1 MRSFISTVLIF
12 FFVIFCSTDNSFAV
26 NKVGTTSAQ
35 FLKIGVC
42 ARAVAMGDAFVA
54 LANDASTLY
63 WNPAGIA
70 RLGNLEAVL
79 VHNEWFADMYF
90 DYAGVTYSLGNLG
103 TIGANI
109 STLNMGEMLV
119 RTLQNPE
126 GTGEKFIAGDVAAG
140 ISYARSLTDRFSI
153 GFTAKYIRQK
163 IWLMH
168 ASAIALDLGVL
179 FDTQLEGLRIGMSIS
194 NFGNNMRMEGD
205 NALRFYDEAPLLYGN
220 NDKVPAYLKTDYW
233 PLPLIFRVGLAW
245 EVMNTPMS
253 NLVVAV
259 DAVHPNDNPERVNIG
274 VEYVWQNLVA
284 FRSGYKSLF
293 APNAE
298 EGLAVGGGF
307 RFRIP
312 GVMKLKLDYS
322 YSDYGRLDNAQRF
335 SLGIEF

>member
-1 MRSFISTVLIF
+1 MRSHFLSISIFTVL
-12 FFVIFCSTDNSFAV
+12 VLTTAGFAV
-26 NKVGTTSAQ
+26 SKVGTTSAQ
-35 FLKIGVC
+35 FLKIGVG

-54 LANDASTLY
+54 VANDASTLY

-79 VHNEWFADMYF
+79 VHNEWLADMYF

-103 TIGANI
+103 TLGASI

-126 GTGEKFIAGDVAAG
+126 GTGEKFQVGDVAAA

-163 IWLMH
+163 IWLMYSH
-168 ASAIALDLGVL
+168 SVALDIGVL

-205 NALRFYDEAPLLYGN
+205 NTLRFYDEDPILYGN

-233 PLPLIFRVGLAW
+233 PLPLLFRVGLAMD
-245 EVMNTPMS
+245 VVKTPMS
-253 NLVVAV
+253 NLVIAV
-259 DAVHPNDNPERVNIG
+259 DAIHPNDNPERVNLGI
-274 VEYVWQNLVA
+274 EYVWQNMVA
-284 FRSGYKSLF
+284 FRAGYKSLF
-293 APNAE
+293 APDTE

-307 RFRIP
+307 RFRLAGI
-312 GVMKLKLDYS
+312 MKLTLDYAF
-322 YSDYGRLDNAQRF
+322 SDYGRLENTQKF
-335 SLGIEF
+335 SLGLEF